1 MGSKII
7 LYTTGCEKCSILKKK
22 LEGKNI
28 PFETISDE
36 NILKEELFIKRG
48 FKFMPILQVN
58 DKFMEFIEANKWVNN
73 YGKDMN

>member
-28 PFETISDE
+28 PFEIVDDE
-36 NILKEELFIKRG
+36 KILMEELFNKRG

-58 DKFMEFIEANKWVNN
+58 DEFMEFASANIWINN
-73 YGKDMN
+73 YGKDLC